1 MVKKNTTRDGRNLSL
16 NKLFK
21 KIILAF
27 NVLLIILCLSSCN
40 VEFITTESQNESFNA
55 YLKDNSIEFTK
66 KEMDLT
72 DGEAEDKKD
81 DENIEESEILKD
93 DDTRPKKTKDNQNVD
108 RILFVGDNYPGK
120 HGQNAYDNNG
130 ASGVVD
136 WYFTKQ
142 INTSDLLIG
151 NLETCLSDNVKA
163 EDQSKKTYTFTT
175 ASKYTKMFKEVGF
188 DVMGLAN
195 NHILDYGRDCLKD
208 TINNLKKEGIGY
220 IGAGENEEEANK
232 PFIKEINGRK
242 YAIFAAT
249 SVAPYDDWFAT
260 EDKSGVANGYSQI
273 ALRAN
278 IRKIRNEVDKI
289 IVFMHWGKEL
299 ELVSDDN
306 QKRLGRT
313 LIDLGVD
320 CVIGCHQHIPQE
332 VEYYK
337 GKPIVYGLGNFIFGV
352 TDREM
357 FMAELRF
364 TYDKDEKG
372 NNVDNM
378 QLIMHPGRSG
388 YQKVVYTSNA
398 DNRMQQLV
406 NLLVRSE
413 ATCLITSEG
422 EVNPK

>member
-1 MVKKNTTRDGRNLSL
+1 
-16 NKLFK
+16 
-21 KIILAF
+21 
-27 NVLLIILCLSSCN
+27 
-40 VEFITTESQNESFNA
+40 
-55 YLKDNSIEFTK
+55 
-66 KEMDLT
+66 
-72 DGEAEDKKD
+72 
-81 DENIEESEILKD
+81 
-93 DDTRPKKTKDNQNVD
+93 
-108 RILFVGDNYPGK
+108 
-120 HGQNAYDNNG
+120 
-130 ASGVVD
+130 
-136 WYFTKQ
+136 
-142 INTSDLLIG
+142 
-151 NLETCLSDNVKA
+151 
-163 EDQSKKTYTFTT
+163 
-175 ASKYTKMFKEVGF
+175 
-188 DVMGLAN
+188 
-195 NHILDYGRDCLKD
+195 
-208 TINNLKKEGIGY
+208 
-220 IGAGENEEEANK
+220 
-232 PFIKEINGRK
+232 
-242 YAIFAAT
+242 
-249 SVAPYDDWFAT
+249 
-260 EDKSGVANGYSQI
+260 
-273 ALRAN
+273 
-278 IRKIRNEVDKI
+278 
-289 IVFMHWGKEL
+289 MHWGKEL

-372 NNVDNM
+372 NAIDSM